1 MKQSL
6 TTNINILLREFIFNL
21 GLKRQFIKI
30 SGGAKTKYKLKSQN
44 GIIKKINKNK
54 NVLLSENKFNNSL
67 NKKKEIIPKKYIP
80 KYFKL
85 CIVF

>member
-1 MKQSL
+1 LKES
-6 TTNINILLREFIFNL
+6 IFNC
-21 GLKRQFIKI
+21 GLKRQLIKI
-30 SGGAKTKYKLKSQN
+30 IGGNITKSKLKIQK
-44 GIIKKINKNK
+44 GITKKINKNK

-80 KYFKL
+80 RYFKL